1 MIAYP
6 QVVAGVQQPVPY
18 GVGYH
23 PAPAAGVEPLGH
35 SDEVAHLHLFL
46 DLQRPRLHD
55 QPQ

>member
-35 SDEVAHLHLFL
+35 ADEVAHLHLFL